1 MSTLFL
7 STGTLKLVN
16 VTTGKSD
23 IDATSTIKEGREII
37 DELRKRNFTVV
48 ENIGRRETKSSRKAS
63 EIANKLKEQADN
75 IRERADVFDNT
86 FEELLQAFVNN
97 ADESK
102 ITKEKS
108 GNASALL
115 NFTKKV
121 DWKV

>member
-102 ITKEKS
+102 ITKE
-108 GNASALL
+108 N
-115 NFTKKV
+115 V
-121 DWKV
+121 